1 MLQNFAAKFRH
12 KKEEAGGVRNLILHT
27 SFALML
33 TSGTSYM
40 LGLIRDKIFANK
52 FGAGGEL
59 DIYNASFTI
68 PDLFLSVFATA
79 ALSAAFVP
87 IFVKIREKSDKIAM
101 EYASKVLSFIL
112 TGLLCAIT
120 LYAIFVPFFV
130 DSLVPGFSAEQKSS
144 YILLVR
150 LMLLSPLFFTV
161 SNTLGG
167 ILISTKD
174 FLWYGISPV
183 LYNLGI
189 ILGATVFYEIFGLPG
204 LVLGTITGGVFHM
217 SARLITSF
225 KRGFRFKINFKIDQ
239 NIKDTIKLMLPAI
252 IPLALWQ
259 VLLNWFVRL
268 SSELPEGSVTVY
280 NFSRNFQSALVSL
293 VGISIALAAFSELS
307 KLSAEGKIEEFKK
320 VVRKKT
326 VFVFGFTTLAAL
338 CLALASKLTI
348 SILLGG
354 GEFGEESVKLTSLM
368 LAVYCISIPFESL
381 MYLFAKA
388 HYALKNTLRPSLIYA
403 FSILVIIAT
412 SAILKNHIGIFS
424 IPVSFAIGMCLQV
437 VGLHLSLKFLMSK
450 LIIPGQIREWRV
462 SPSVHK

>member
-1 MLQNFAAKFRH
+1 MLKKLISKFRR
-12 KKEEAGGVRNLILHT
+12 KKEEAGSLKNLFFHT

-40 LGLIRDKIFANK
+40 LGLVRDKIFANK
-52 FGAGGEL
+52 FGASGEL
-59 DIYNASFTI
+59 DIYNASFTV

-87 IFVKIREKSDKIAM
+87 IFVKIREKNEKTAM
-101 EYASKVLSFIL
+101 EYASKILSFIL
-112 TGLLCAIT
+112 TGLLFAISA
-120 LYAIFVPFFV
+120 YAIFVPLFV
-130 DSLVPGFSAEQKSS
+130 NSLVPGFSAEQKEN
-144 YILLVR
+144 YVLLVR
-150 LMLLSPLFFTV
+150 LMLLSPFFFTI

-204 LVLGTITGGVFHM
+204 LVLGTLTGGILHM
-217 SARLITSF
+217 SARLATSF
-225 KRGFRFKINFKIDQ
+225 KRGFRFKINFKIDE
-239 NIKDTIKLMLPAI
+239 NLKDTVKLMLPAI

-268 SSELPEGSVTVY
+268 ASQLPEGSVTVY

-307 KLSAEGKIEEFKK
+307 KLSAENKMDEFKK
-320 VVRKKT
+320 TVRKKT
-326 VFVFGFTTLAAL
+326 IFVFGFTALAAL
-338 CLALASKLTI
+338 CLAIASKMMI
-348 SILLGG
+348 KILLGG
-354 GEFGEESVKLTSLM
+354 GEFGEESINLTALM

-381 MYLFAKA
+381 MYLLAKA
-388 HYALKNTLRPSLIYA
+388 HYALKNTIRPSVIYA
-403 FSILVIIAT
+403 SSILVIIAT
-412 SAILKNHIGIFS
+412 SAILKNELGIFA
-424 IPVSFAIGMCLQV
+424 IPVSFAIGMSLQV
-437 VGLHLSLKFLMSK
+437 IGLHLSLRFLISK
-450 LIIPGQIREWRV
+450 PKHFWHL
-462 SPSVHK
+462 K

>member
-1 MLQNFAAKFRH
+1 MLTNFLAKLHR
-12 KKEEAGGVRNLILHT
+12 KKEEAGSIKNLILHT

-40 LGLIRDKIFANK
+40 LGLVRDKIFASK
-52 FGAGGEL
+52 FGAGEEL

-87 IFVKIREKSDKIAM
+87 IFVKLKEKNDKTAM
-101 EYASKVLSFIL
+101 EYASKILSFIL
-112 TGLLCAIT
+112 AGLFCAII
-120 LYAIFVPFFV
+120 LYAIFVPFFAN
-130 DSLVPGFSAEQKSS
+130 SLVPGFNAEQKNS
-144 YILLVR
+144 YVLLVR
-150 LMLLSPLFFTV
+150 LMLLSPLFFTI

-189 ILGATVFYEIFGLPG
+189 ILGVTVFYEILGLPG
-204 LVLGTITGGVFHM
+204 LVLGTLTGGILHM
-217 SARLITSF
+217 STRLIASF
-225 KRGFRFKINFKIDQ
+225 KKGFRFKINFKIDQ
-239 NIKDTIKLMLPAI
+239 NLKDTVKLMLPAI

-293 VGISIALAAFSELS
+293 VGISVALAAFSELS
-307 KLSAEGKIEEFKK
+307 RLSAERKFEEFKK
-320 VVRKKT
+320 VIREKT
-326 VFVFGFTTLAAL
+326 IFVFGITTLAAL
-338 CLALASKLTI
+338 CLALISKLII

-354 GEFGEESVKLTSLM
+354 GEFGEEAVKLTSSM
-368 LAVYCISIPFESL
+368 LAVYCVSIPFESL

-388 HYALKNTLRPSLIYA
+388 HYALKNTIRPSLIYA
-403 FSILVIIAT
+403 FSILAIIIA

-424 IPVSFAIGMCLQV
+424 IPVSFGVGMCLQV
-437 VGLHLSLKFLMSK
+437 IGLYLSLRL
-450 LIIPGQIREWRV
+450 LIPK
-462 SPSVHK
+462 PKHFFHLK